1 MCSTGIAGGLGDF
14 TWFCPSDLWPN
25 SMPNGGGQS
34 CFTSAQDCIDGPNS
48 CGTETPCS
56 LDVGMCA
63 TGMAGGSGHLATV
76 LHLSGGAGA
85 AGSAVMGYQWFC
97 ESDQP
102 LGSLPTGSG
111 LLSYD
116 TLEHCMS
123 GATPL

>member
-1 MCSTGIAGGLGDF
+1 
-14 TWFCPSDLWPN
+14 
-25 SMPNGGGQS
+25 
-34 CFTSAQDCIDGPNS
+34 
-48 CGTETPCS
+48 
-56 LDVGMCA
+56 
-63 TGMAGGSGHLATV
+63 
-76 LHLSGGAGA
+76 
-85 AGSAVMGYQWFC
+85 MGYQWFC